1 MKTNYEIV
9 QKTKSSTKDNLF
21 KIFLLLFM
29 AQIIANHQ
37 SFFGLFTGN
46 TSELYGGLLG
56 SNIPLIILAIFFSIF
71 VTASITTGVS
81 AFSLRLYRSNE
92 IDTKE
97 LEKFFSTP
105 KPLIITLILLV
116 VVVLGTVVFIVPG
129 VILALSFSQIYFILA
144 DDPDLGI
151 IEVFERSEKL
161 TRNYKWQIL
170 ALGLEFGFYLLVGL
184 FTLGIW
190 WIWLIPKYY
199 VAYAVFYEELKKEN
213 N

>member
-151 IEVFERSEKL
+151 IEVF
-161 TRNYKWQIL
+161 
-170 ALGLEFGFYLLVGL
+170 
-184 FTLGIW
+184 
-190 WIWLIPKYY
+190 
-199 VAYAVFYEELKKEN
+199 
-213 N
+213 